1 VNPESDLVSAI
12 NPLVG
17 YTVSSSL
24 ILLVNERRMLSRQV
38 RQLTTALRPLAV
50 RSMSTDYHDD
60 HGKSGAQVAL
70 EHRSRL
76 SDLPVPEGSWQEYHN
91 KRNTT
96 FNLML
101 AGGIIAFI
109 TTVIIMKQTD
119 TLYLHGQPDLK
130 KIKIEPNKPKST

>member
-1 VNPESDLVSAI
+1 
-12 NPLVG
+12 
-17 YTVSSSL
+17 
-24 ILLVNERRMLSRQV
+24 MLARHV
-38 RQLTTALRPLAV
+38 ATAHRGLSTILRPTVV
-50 RSMSTDYHDD
+50 RSMSADYGGDH
-60 HGKSGAQVAL
+60 HGKSGAQIAL

-96 FNLML
+96 FNLVL

-109 TTVIIMKQTD
+109 TTVIIMKQTG

-130 KIKIEPNKPKST
+130 NVKIEPNKPKSP